1 MERCNEC
8 ENCKKLERVK
18 QRVLACSNP
27 PFSHADDGVVELW
40 NRELAELPCLGGIC
54 ECCGAPMTDLSG
66 EVPCC
71 SNPYCEV
78 HP

>member
-1 MERCNEC
+1 MDRCGEC

-18 QRVLACSNP
+18 RRVLACCNP
-27 PFSHADDGVVELW
+27 PFSHADDDVTELW
-40 NRELAELPCLGGIC
+40 NRELASLPCLWQIC
-54 ECCGAPMTDLSG
+54 DYCGAPMNDFSG